1 MEIETLE
8 EEKSK
13 LFRRYSYLEQQLK
26 RASIQEDSSNT
37 LKSIIPIL
45 NNLKYLPESVKLQEK
60 LRQLL
65 EIEITKLLPPT
76 LL

>member
-1 MEIETLE
+1 LEIETLE

-13 LFRRYSYLEQQLK
+13 LFRRCSYLEQQLK

-45 NNLKYLPESVKLQEK
+45 NNLKYLLESVKLQEK